1 MAGWCWR
8 LLAIGALLYFGGK
21 LLLHLSLVFIPLFSA
36 LLITA
41 LLAPITARLKRRGLS
56 RGIATLITILIAI
69 AVIGGI
75 GTFVVNRAAV
85 GYPELVNQISE
96 LVTKTQDWLETGPLN
111 LDHASVSNIGD
122 KFVTFLR
129 ERQDEIAIGAIQ
141 ATRTVAEVLT
151 GLILTIFLTIFMVY
165 DGDRIWAW
173 IAGLFPTSQR
183 ARINA
188 AGEQMWHTLAGYVT
202 GTFAVATFHGVVMG
216 ITLWVVGVPLVAP
229 LALLIFVGSFIPLVG
244 ITVFG
249 GLAVLV
255 TLVSNGLLDAVI
267 VLIVLVVEQQIEGH
281 ALQPL
286 IVGRYVR
293 LHPMVIAITLTAGA
307 VLAGL
312 AGALFAVPLVAAI
325 NAAIRGWRAEE
336 LLVAP
341 APGGPGNGP
350 AAEP

>member
-1 MAGWCWR
+1 
-8 LLAIGALLYFGGK
+8 
-21 LLLHLSLVFIPLFSA
+21 
-36 LLITA
+36 
-41 LLAPITARLKRRGLS
+41 
-56 RGIATLITILIAI
+56 
-69 AVIGGI
+69 
-75 GTFVVNRAAV
+75 
-85 GYPELVNQISE
+85 
-96 LVTKTQDWLETGPLN
+96 
-111 LDHASVSNIGD
+111 
-122 KFVTFLR
+122 
-129 ERQDEIAIGAIQ
+129 
-141 ATRTVAEVLT
+141 VAEVLT

-325 NAAIRGWRAEE
+325 NAAIRGWRAEAV
-336 LLVAP
+336 LVAP
-341 APGGPGNGP
+341 ASGGPGNGP

>member
-1 MAGWCWR
+1 
-8 LLAIGALLYFGGK
+8 
-21 LLLHLSLVFIPLFSA
+21 
-36 LLITA
+36 
-41 LLAPITARLKRRGLS
+41 
-56 RGIATLITILIAI
+56 
-69 AVIGGI
+69 
-75 GTFVVNRAAV
+75 
-85 GYPELVNQISE
+85 
-96 LVTKTQDWLETGPLN
+96 
-111 LDHASVSNIGD
+111 
-122 KFVTFLR
+122 
-129 ERQDEIAIGAIQ
+129 
-141 ATRTVAEVLT
+141 
-151 GLILTIFLTIFMVY
+151 MVY
-165 DGDRIWAW
+165 DGDRMWAW
-173 IAGLFPTSQR
+173 IAGLFPPSRR
-183 ARINA
+183 ARVNA

-255 TLVSNGLLDAVI
+255 TLVSNGVLDAVI

-325 NAAIRGWRAEE
+325 NAAIKGWRLEP
-336 LLVAP
+336 P
-341 APGGPGNGP
+341 AP
-350 AAEP
+350 EPTAQSP